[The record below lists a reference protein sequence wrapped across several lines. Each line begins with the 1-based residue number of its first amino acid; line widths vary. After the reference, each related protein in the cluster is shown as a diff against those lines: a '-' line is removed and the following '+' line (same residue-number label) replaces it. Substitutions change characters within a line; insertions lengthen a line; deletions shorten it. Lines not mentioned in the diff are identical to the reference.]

1 MKKIELE
8 KYSFGV
14 GDRFAH
20 QAKAQ
25 LGAIIEFNKREKE
38 VIPVWNKSFREHELT
53 NTKPASVREQADKAV
68 KTLNWNRPYY
78 VDADH
83 IDLNNVDLFIDSSD
97 FFTIDI
103 ADFIGKEAKTDK
115 MQVFVEK
122 YSKYT
127 GTIHLPLTGEKF
139 EITQDFIMKSAKK
152 YLRALE
158 EASRIYKKIESIK
171 GEGNFVT
178 ELSFDETE
186 KPQSPVE
193 LLFILAG
200 ISENNIPAQ
209 TIAPKFIGRFNKSID
224 YIGETEKFEKEF
236 RQNAAVIAFAISEFK
251 LPENLK
257 LSLHSGSDKFSIYKS
272 INKTIKEF
280 NTGIHVKTAGTTWLE
295 ELAGLALAGR
305 KGLEAVKKIYKKA
318 YDNIDKLFS
327 PYQQVIDIKRDN
339 LPKYEKVFKWSEHD
353 YVYALRNNPSCKE
366 FNPDF
371 RQLLHIS
378 YKIAAEMGDEYTGL
392 LEQYSDIIHEN
403 VKNNIYRHLKAIFG

>member
-1 MKKIELE
+1 MIKIELE
-8 KYSFGV
+8 KYSIGV

-25 LGAIIEFNKREKE
+25 LEAIIEFSKPGKE
-38 VIPVWNKSFREHELT
+38 IIPVWNKSFREHELT
-53 NTKPASVREQADKAV
+53 NTEPASVREQADKAIEA
-68 KTLNWNRPYY
+68 LGWNNSYY

-103 ADFIGKEAKTDK
+103 ADFIEKETSQDEL
-115 MQVFVEK
+115 QNFVK
-122 YSKYT
+122 KCSKYL
-127 GTIHLPLTGEKF
+127 GTVNLFIADEKL
-139 EITQDFIMKSAKK
+139 EITKDFIERSAKK
-152 YLRALE
+152 YLRAIE
-158 EASRIYKKIESIK
+158 EASRIYKKIASIK
-171 GEGNFVT
+171 GEGTFVT

-186 KPQSPVE
+186 KPQSPAE
-193 LLFILAG
+193 LLFILAC
-200 ISENNIPAQ
+200 ISEKNIPAQ
-209 TIAPKFIGRFNKSID
+209 TVAPKFVGRFNKSID
-224 YIGETEKFEKEF
+224 YIGDVEKFEKEF
-236 RQNAAVIAFAISEFK
+236 RKHTAVIALAISEFD

-295 ELAGLALAGR
+295 ELTGLALAEG

-318 YDNIDKLFS
+318 YDNIDSLS
-327 PYQQVIDIKRDN
+327 NPYQQVIDINRNN
-339 LPKYEKVFKWSEHD
+339 LPKHEEVLRWSGQD
-353 YVYALRNNPSCKE
+353 FANALRNNPSRKE

-378 YKIAAEMGDEYTGL
+378 YKIAAEMDDGYTKL
-392 LEQYSDIIHEN
+392 LEQFSDIIHEN
-403 VKNNIYRHLKAIFG
+403 VKNNIYRHLEAIFG